1 MFVDV
6 KISWK
11 LEVNSLAVTQ
21 HAVVRAALLVIG
33 GVSLFFFFFFFFLFV
48 LDTESSNCSRFQG
61 APHPTSECLES
72 LTYL

>member
-33 GVSLFFFFFFFFLFV
+33 GVSLFFFFFFFLFV

>member
-33 GVSLFFFFFFFFLFV
+33 GVSLFFFFSSSFFLFLTLKV
-48 LDTESSNCSRFQG
+48 QTVADSREHLIQQVN
-61 APHPTSECLES
+61 A
-72 LTYL
+72 

>member
-33 GVSLFFFFFFFFLFV
+33 GVSLFFFSSSFFLFLTLKV
-48 LDTESSNCSRFQG
+48 QTVADSREHLIQQVN
-61 APHPTSECLES
+61 A
-72 LTYL
+72 

>member
-33 GVSLFFFFFFFFLFV
+33 GVSLCFFFFFLFV
-48 LDTESSNCSRFQG
+48 LDTYSKFK
-61 APHPTSECLES
+61 L
-72 LTYL
+72 